1 MAALIVLCS
10 IPTLK
15 RSAPA
20 LAFMCLLA
28 LQAIT
33 TTVSA
38 HSVGINPE
46 SQLVWAVAFSPDERY
61 VVATTQEGFLVVSD
75 KETGIVR
82 ELIAPSPVSDYV
94 WGHSLTAIA
103 WSPRPKEFA
112 TTMRDGTVRLWNNQ
126 PGLMGEPYIIEKAVY
141 VTNRPFTDRQPGL
154 RAVAFSPDGSLI
166 AAAGHGP
173 EIYVWSVERGT
184 LPLHVL
190 NGQAE
195 TINFVAFGLD
205 NSTLLSAGL
214 DGAIRYWD
222 LPRAGEIRTIETA
235 SQIVNA
241 AVSRDRRY
249 LATASSPGE
258 RESAYTTVT
267 TVYDLQS
274 GEAVRQFSGSPWSVA
289 FSPDTRL
296 LAIGMADESRIR
308 LFDLEKGEEKWS
320 QVFCRGQEVK
330 SLAFSEDGKR
340 ILAGVSADAPYLVD
354 VETGAVLKR
363 FGWSNCS
370 GR

>member
-1 MAALIVLCS
+1 MMQSLKQRS

-15 RSAPA
+15 RLAPA

-28 LQAIT
+28 LQAIA

-38 HSVGINPE
+38 HSIGISPE
-46 SQLVWAVAFSPDERY
+46 SQLVWGVAFSADERY
-61 VVATTQEGFLVVSD
+61 VVATTQEGVLVVSD
-75 KETGIVR
+75 KESCIVR
-82 ELIAPSPVSDYV
+82 DLIAPSPFSDYI

-103 WSPRPKEFA
+103 LSPRPKEFA
-112 TTMRDGTVRLWNNQ
+112 TAMRDGTVRLWNSES
-126 PGLMGEPYIIEKAVY
+126 LHMGEPYITEKAVY
-141 VTNRPFTDRQPGL
+141 VTNRQATDRQPGL

-173 EIYVWSVERGT
+173 EIYVWSIERGT
-184 LPLHVL
+184 VPLQVL

-195 TINFVAFGLD
+195 TINAVAFGLD

-222 LPRAGEIRTIETA
+222 LPRAREIRTIKTP
-235 SQIVNA
+235 SQILNA
-241 AVSRDRRY
+241 AVSRDRHY
-249 LATASSPGE
+249 LATASFPTE
-258 RESAYTTVT
+258 PDSAPT

-274 GEAVRQFSGSPWSVA
+274 GEAVRRLSGRPWSVA

-320 QVFCRGQEVK
+320 TVFVRGQEVK

-354 VETGAVLKR
+354 VETGAILKR
-363 FGWSNCS
+363 YGWSNCS